1 MERDMC
7 CAKVQTM
14 IIRELNTEM
23 YPTADV
29 TDRTDRDTTA
39 AEKIKQTHPY
49 AAHFI
54 VPTFSYDIKI
64 ELKWGRRAG
73 SGRMTMERRRL
84 VSHLA

>member
-1 MERDMC
+1 M
-7 CAKVQTM
+7 
-14 IIRELNTEM
+14 
-23 YPTADV
+23 
-29 TDRTDRDTTA
+29 TDRTDRDTTG
-39 AEKIKQTHPY
+39 AEKIKQTHLY